1 MYRKI
6 FIFKIVFLISLL
18 ITTSCG
24 IDDDGQVPITNDQFL
39 VSYTKANT
47 ILKSNSQMLFTA
59 LLGSEFTVQATY
71 DVSVYKI
78 SYRTSF
84 KDKDIVASGVVC
96 LPAGQ
101 SGNKAFPILSFQ
113 NGTNTLHS
121 EAPSVFLENP
131 SFIVIQAI
139 ASMGY
144 AVVIPDYIGFGSSSN
159 HFHPYLDKASTVKSI
174 TDMYGAVMEM
184 ADKYLEIPVGKDLF
198 LMGYSQGAW
207 ASVALAEAIE
217 NNPASKVNLKGTA
230 VGGGAYNLSTLV
242 EDILGEETYPSP
254 ALLAY
259 MINSYIKSGIV
270 SITYHDVFNAPFA
283 DQIQGLYNGKRK
295 IADINN
301 LLSED
306 LVTLFSQEFRSGYK
320 TEQKYESFKNAL
332 VLNSIQSW
340 KMKSPVF
347 IRHGNTDETVPVT
360 QSLGLRNDFLQKQV
374 PEAQINYKIYPTEN
388 HSTAVEP
395 FAKEA
400 MVWLLSLKP

>member
-207 ASVALAEAIE
+207 EIGRAHV
-217 NNPASKVNLKGTA
+217 
-230 VGGGAYNLSTLV
+230 
-242 EDILGEETYPSP
+242 
-254 ALLAY
+254 
-259 MINSYIKSGIV
+259 
-270 SITYHDVFNAPFA
+270 
-283 DQIQGLYNGKRK
+283 
-295 IADINN
+295 
-301 LLSED
+301 
-306 LVTLFSQEFRSGYK
+306 
-320 TEQKYESFKNAL
+320 
-332 VLNSIQSW
+332 
-340 KMKSPVF
+340 
-347 IRHGNTDETVPVT
+347 
-360 QSLGLRNDFLQKQV
+360 
-374 PEAQINYKIYPTEN
+374 
-388 HSTAVEP
+388 
-395 FAKEA
+395 
-400 MVWLLSLKP
+400 